1 VRRKLIDQR
10 PQDCRA
16 IARDSVGIERWIV
29 VDVQPRDGGGR
40 RGAFGVDVLHATELE
55 TEFTRSRHPVYKDWS
70 KDKVQDFQRE
80 IHGLIVLTGLKDVGI
95 AIPLS
100 VYKSVLTPERRKKYG
115 ETPDKICAL
124 LCMTSAGGY
133 AWANKAIYKQAP
145 SFIFEAGGTYAGLV
159 MEIHEYLTT
168 KSYYRDFYRLSTL
181 TFAPKSKEFPQLQ
194 AADYLAFNISKRCSH
209 VVAPEPPAGGPLET
223 LPDGRKVRKTRYPLL
238 ALYSEN
244 GSNVMYAPTAEILE
258 RIWQMIEAED
268 DYDAIERQLSEAKTN
283 KEG

>member
-1 VRRKLIDQR
+1 MDESTGIGESDPSTCVVGF
-10 PQDCRA
+10 
-16 IARDSVGIERWIV
+16 IATGKQWGIFEQAWARMMEYY
-29 VDVQPRDGGGR
+29 
-40 RGAFGVDVLHATELE
+40 GVDVLHVTELE
-55 TEFTRSRHPVYKDWS
+55 TEFTRGRHPVYRDWS
-70 KDKVQDFQRE
+70 KDKVQEFQRE
-80 IHGLIVLTGLKDVGI
+80 IHGLIVLTGLKDVGM

-100 VYKSVLTPERRKKYG
+100 IYKSVLTAERRKKYG

-145 SFIFEAGGTYAGLV
+145 SFTFEAGGTYAGLV
-159 MEIHEYLTT
+159 MEVHEYLTT

-181 TFAPKSKEFPQLQ
+181 TFAPKSKEFPKLQ

-209 VVAPEPPAGGPLET
+209 VVAPEPPADSPLET

-238 ALYSEN
+238 ALYSES
-244 GSNVMYAPTAEILE
+244 GSNVMYAPTPEILE

-268 DYDAIERQLSEAKTN
+268 DPETIERQLSEAKTN
-283 KEG
+283 TTNRA